1 MAASATLDR
10 MPVIPEE
17 KEDEEWEDASSSS
30 DDNHIEGSQD
40 GKSDDNDG
48 DDEHILPPPELLL
61 SHETARAPSP
71 PAHAPRHRLL
81 YRSQGWDTQIYML
94 KNGKVLK
101 ERASYPKLSQGY
113 FGADAMSHVLRHW
126 SRVLPE
132 QLQEILGPDHP
143 YLARVAVAM
152 APRQRMLIRGSDDSD
167 HLPDQLIESI
177 PKMQGRLVMDRV
189 RPVKPTVVRV
199 LIEEIVGPEHRRRA
213 YTTPENFSLHPKA
226 WLGFEQPPAVR
237 DMLRNYPNL
246 TVRPAYLDQLVK
258 FIGRRGV
265 LELAREM
272 GTALAVI
279 HYDLNKDAHYVK
291 FRLGYNHVLD
301 RVHLW
306 LCGLG
311 SMGDL
316 KVNDAGDGF
325 ENERFYPRPGVGPG
339 VFDAFWAAYLLA
351 SEGILRWRGE
361 LAPEGLR
368 KDRAMRT
375 LMIKVLLERLSRL

>member
-199 LIEEIVGPEHRRRA
+199 LIEEI
-213 YTTPENFSLHPKA
+213 
-226 WLGFEQPPAVR
+226 
-237 DMLRNYPNL
+237 
-246 TVRPAYLDQLVK
+246 LVK

-325 ENERFYPRPGVGPG
+325 VGDPAG
-339 VFDAFWAAYLLA
+339 YV
-351 SEGILRWRGE
+351 
-361 LAPEGLR
+361 
-368 KDRAMRT
+368 
-375 LMIKVLLERLSRL
+375 